1 LKLSVVIPCYNEAGN
16 IPLIISRFKEVLP
29 DDIDCEVLL
38 VNNGSTDNSAEIFE
52 KELTAINDPR
62 FKVVDVAKN
71 QGYGFGILTG
81 LASAQGD
88 VMAWTH
94 ADMQTDPNDVIR
106 AFEIYIQHNNPLLFV
121 KGKRMSRD
129 FVPLFF
135 TWGMGRIASWALGE
149 KLYDIGAQ
157 PKLFSRL
164 FYTNHLQKNA
174 PWDFSLDLY
183 AQYWAQREGKIIE
196 IPVYFTKRVYGEA
209 KGGGNIK
216 TRIKVTR
223 RVFSYILNL
232 RRELKKDN

>member
-1 LKLSVVIPCYNEAGN
+1 MKLSVVIPCYNESGN

-38 VNNGSTDNSAEIFE
+38 VNNGSTDNSAEIFK
-52 KELTAINDPR
+52 KELTKINDLR
-62 FKVVDVAKN
+62 FKVVEVVNN

-81 LASAQGD
+81 LARAQGD

-94 ADMQTDPNDVIR
+94 ADMQTDPKDVIR
-106 AFEIYIQHNNPLLFV
+106 AFEIYTQHNNQLLFV

-135 TWGMGRIASWALGE
+135 TWCMGCVASWYLGE
-149 KLYDIGAQ
+149 KLQDIGAQ

-164 FYTNHLQKNA
+164 FYTSYLQKKA

-183 AQYWAQREGKIIE
+183 AQYWAQRKGKIIE
-196 IPVYFTKRVYGEA
+196 IPVYFTKRLHGEA
-209 KGGGNIK
+209 KGGGSIK

-223 RVFSYILNL
+223 RVFSYILDL
-232 RRELKKDN
+232 RKELQR

>member
-1 LKLSVVIPCYNEAGN
+1 LKLSIVIPCYNEAGN
-16 IPLIISRFKEVLP
+16 IPLIVSRFKEILP

-38 VNNGSTDNSAEIFE
+38 VNNGSTDNSAEIFK
-52 KELTAINDPR
+52 KELATINDPR
-62 FKVVDVAKN
+62 FKVVGVAKN

-94 ADMQTDPNDVIR
+94 ADMQTDPKDVIR
-106 AFEIYIQHNNPLLFV
+106 AFEIYVNNNDPLLFV

-135 TWGMGRIASWALGE
+135 TWGMGCVASWALGE
-149 KLYDIGAQ
+149 KLLDIGAQ

-164 FYTNHLQKNA
+164 FYATHLQKNA

-183 AQYWAQREGKIIE
+183 AQYWAQAKGKIIE
-196 IPVYFTKRVYGEA
+196 IPVYFNKRLHGEA
-209 KGGGNIK
+209 KGGGSIK

-223 RVFSYILNL
+223 RVFSYILDL
-232 RRELKKDN
+232 RRELKNR